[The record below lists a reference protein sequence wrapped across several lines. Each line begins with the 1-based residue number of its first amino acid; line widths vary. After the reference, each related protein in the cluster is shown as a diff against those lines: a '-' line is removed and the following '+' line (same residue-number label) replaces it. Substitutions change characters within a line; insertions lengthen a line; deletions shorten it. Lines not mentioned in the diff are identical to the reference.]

1 MSQAEPFVSR
11 EIVESLAKARAAV
24 EAPKPPPAID
34 SSTKRT
40 LEKMRDRLR
49 DEQRDGRFVGSDYER
64 AGAALRLREE
74 IAAVEAVLAIIPAT
88 AELAALRADAALLNR
103 RAISNGEQVWG
114 DVDLRACIRL
124 AEGC

>member
-1 MSQAEPFVSR
+1 MSQIEPLVSR

-49 DEQRDGRFVGSDYER
+49 DEQRDVWIGSNENDR
-64 AGAALRLREE
+64 AASAQRVREE
-74 IAAVEAVLAIIPAT
+74 IAALEAVLAIIPAT

-103 RAISNGEQVWG
+103 RVISNGAQVWK

-124 AEGC
+124 GEGC